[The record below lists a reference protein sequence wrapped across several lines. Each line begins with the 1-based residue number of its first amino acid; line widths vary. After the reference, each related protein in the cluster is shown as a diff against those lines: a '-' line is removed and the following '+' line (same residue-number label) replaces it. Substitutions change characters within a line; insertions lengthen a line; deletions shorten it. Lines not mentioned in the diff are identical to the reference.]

1 MSDGRA
7 RRNGQARARRGE
19 ADDGPA
25 RARWGAWLAPLI
37 GAAVIVGL
45 AAAASFAQAT
55 PEVFIAA
62 SLVFSLC
69 EGVVLAVVGY
79 VWRERGPA
87 LATLAGAITAA
98 MAAPVRWEVALA
110 RTAQP
115 VQPTSLAADLVVSM
129 AWGALAGLAGA
140 TILKKRIA
148 TLMRA

>member
-1 MSDGRA
+1 MSDRRA
-7 RRNGQARARRGE
+7 RRDGRARARRGE

-87 LATLAGAITAA
+87 LATVAGAITAA

-115 VQPTSLAADLVVSM
+115 VQPTNLAADLVVSM